1 MIYLPIFTHVCL
13 HLTVYI
19 YLRGELE
26 KGWALGITYVGV
38 AAGHI
43 QDIRKM
49 MREHSQQFIHKEGIA
64 NYLRTR
70 TARRGSRQ

>member
-1 MIYLPIFTHVCL
+1 MSV
-13 HLTVYI
+13 
-19 YLRGELE
+19 
-26 KGWALGITYVGV
+26 WQQ

-70 TARRGSRQ
+70 TRTARRGSRQGCEGRAVLG

>member
-1 MIYLPIFTHVCL
+1 MLV
-13 HLTVYI
+13 
-19 YLRGELE
+19 
-26 KGWALGITYVGV
+26 WQQ

-70 TARRGSRQ
+70 TRTARRGSRQGCEGRAVLG

>member
-1 MIYLPIFTHVCL
+1 MLV
-13 HLTVYI
+13 
-19 YLRGELE
+19 
-26 KGWALGITYVGV
+26 WQQ

-70 TARRGSRQ
+70 TRTARRGSRQGCEVVLQKVASEDNPKVRNHGEGPY